1 MSRKIDHFIAELV
14 QDDMLDINKMRKA
27 ELKSLVRD
35 LIESNYREM
44 TNETIVDIYEETFHT
59 YVRSFK

>member
-44 TNETIVDIYEETFHT
+44 TNETIVDIHEETFHT
-59 YVRSFK
+59 YVRSFV